1 VHPAEAGGRAGGR
14 AAALALALQALA
26 ALELD
31 PYLLERPSASP
42 WMPPRAD
49 AYTVAGVLGALA
61 LALFFLRRAWLRRT
75 LWAGCTAGAAALAVT
90 CPFNGSRAHA
100 AQAVLLGAALLV
112 LARLERGRGAR
123 GRVRLLLCAL
133 VLLAFELGFSFVAR
147 SHAVGYTL
155 ASRLWFARHW
165 GTPNNSLGYRDV
177 EHAEDGRPHLFVVG
191 DSFVAGVGIAD
202 ARERASDRLQELLG
216 ERYQVHNLGWNGAD
230 TGVERERLLEY
241 PFRPSVLVLCY
252 YVNDITGAAAE
263 LGRKLPPFTPYAD
276 LARPA
281 LWFVSRSYL
290 LDFVYWLLPHDDL
303 AWRGT
308 FNANCFAWPE
318 VVAAHE
324 AELQRLVDWAR
335 ERECRMIAVLFP
347 DLARVEQSGPWLAPA
362 LGLFARN
369 EVPVVD
375 VRDLVR
381 GKRSREFV
389 VNSNDAHPNA
399 WLHGQ
404 VAEAVLRKMEEL
416 GLIAAR

>member
-1 VHPAEAGGRAGGR
+1 MSGPEPTRIGRPAAF
-14 AAALALALQALA
+14 ALALQAVA
-26 ALELD
+26 ALEID

-49 AYTVAGVLGALA
+49 AYVVASVLGALA
-61 LALFFLRRAWLRRT
+61 LALFFLRGPWLRRA
-75 LWAGCTAGAAALAVT
+75 LWAGCAAGAAALAVT

-100 AQAVLLGAALLV
+100 AQAVLLGAALAVLV
-112 LARLERGRGAR
+112 RLERASRW
-123 GRVRLLLCAL
+123 RVRLLLCAL

-202 ARERASDRLQELLG
+202 ARERTSERLQALLG

-230 TGVERERLLEY
+230 TREERERLLEY
-241 PFRPSVLVLCY
+241 PFRPSVLVLAY
-252 YVNDITGAAAE
+252 YVNDVTGAAAE
-263 LGRKLPPFTPYAD
+263 LGRQLPPFTPYAD
-276 LARPA
+276 LARPV
-281 LWFVSRSYL
+281 LWCVSRSYL

-308 FNANCFAWPE
+308 FNANCFGWPE

-324 AELQRLVDWAR
+324 ADLQRLVDWAR
-335 ERECRMIAVLFP
+335 DRECRTIAVLFP
-347 DLARVEQSGPWLAPA
+347 ELTRVEESGPWLAPA
-362 LGLFARN
+362 LGVFTRN

-375 VRDLVR
+375 VRELVR
-381 GKRSREFV
+381 GKRPHEFV
-389 VNSNDAHPNA
+389 VNSNDAHPDA

-404 VAEAVLRKMEEL
+404 VAEAVMRKMEEL
-416 GLIAAR
+416 GLVAER